1 MTEENCLQVDLER
14 VIRDKNPS
22 LARRPPRPLLSYL
35 KRTIHQDEIN
45 RILKSDPH
53 LDPIGF
59 IRATLADMRIGY
71 RSQGLD
77 RLPADGRYL
86 FVSNHP
92 FGGMDGM
99 GRLCAELSTR
109 FSEVRIIVNDL
120 LMNLRPLAPLFVPV
134 NKHGRQNARHAQ
146 TLRGT
151 LEEQWRRTRDVPG
164 RSPLEKTSRTGSRS
178 ALEAQFRLK
187 NALESRRDIVPV
199 RFDGELS
206 SFFYNLSNLRSAL
219 GIRANIE
226 MLYLPDEMFRQKGRR
241 FEIRFGEPVRWQSLR
256 DAPARSL
263 GRTDTRHGIRAGE
276 RIVKNPWRPADF
288 GIVFINLPQI
298 ETLGMKPVIDPVAA
312 DLIENELT
320 PERLLRRTNNGGNE
334 IYVMRAQECP
344 NLMREIGR
352 LRELSFR
359 DGGGG
364 TGADVDIDELDL
376 DRKGTSS
383 FSSGTPRRRKSSGAT
398 ATSSRGARTPNASR
412 PSITS
417 ASPSGSATSTCPTR
431 SSSDARSC
439 SPTIRG
445 LGPIRRDFSRSTT
458 CGTGSARWW

>member
-22 LARRPPRPLLSYL
+22 LARWLPRPLLSIPEAGRST
-35 KRTIHQDEIN
+35 KTEIN
-45 RILKSDPH
+45 RILKSYSH

-99 GRLCAELSTR
+99 MLCAELSTR
-109 FSEVRIIVNDL
+109 FSEVPDHRQRSADEPPAPRAAV
-120 LMNLRPLAPLFVPV
+120 RP
-134 NKHGRQNARHAQ
+134 GQQARPAERRYAQ
-146 TLRGT
+146 TLRDT
-151 LEEQWRRTRDVPG
+151 LESNAQIATFPAGLCSRRHHG
-164 RSPLEKTSRTGSRS
+164 RVADPRWKHS
-178 ALEAQFRLK
+178 FVK

-256 DAPARSL
+256 DAPAKVWA
-263 GRTDTRHGIRAGE
+263 GRIRDHGIRAGE

-298 ETLGMKPVIDPVAA
+298 ETLG
-312 DLIENELT
+312 
-320 PERLLRRTNNGGNE
+320 
-334 IYVMRAQECP
+334 
-344 NLMREIGR
+344 
-352 LRELSFR
+352 
-359 DGGGG
+359 
-364 TGADVDIDELDL
+364 DEACNRSGSCRS
-376 DRKGTSS
+376 DRK
-383 FSSGTPRRRKSSGAT
+383 
-398 ATSSRGARTPNASR
+398 RT
-412 PSITS
+412 
-417 ASPSGSATSTCPTR
+417 
-431 SSSDARSC
+431 DARA
-439 SPTIRG
+439 P
-445 LGPIRRDFSRSTT
+445 
-458 CGTGSARWW
+458 SAAY